1 VRYEKRDITTVQA
14 PGIISHGVNCQ
25 NVMGSG
31 VAKALFT
38 KWPKVKSEYHKH
50 QPEHGYHQGSTLLG
64 SVQFVV
70 IEPGLIVANCFT
82 QEYYGRDFGK
92 RYADPR
98 AVYECLEEVASY
110 ARTEWGLNEVH
121 MPRIGCGLGG
131 LDWEEDVV
139 PSLESIEWEWPID
152 FVVCDV

>member
-1 VRYEKRDITTVQA
+1 MRYLNKDVTTISA
-14 PGIISHGVNCQ
+14 PAIISHGVNCQ

-31 VAKALFT
+31 VARALYM
-38 KWPKVKSEYHKH
+38 KWPIVKSQYHKF
-50 QPEHGYHQGSTLLG
+50 GSMTLG
-64 SVQFVV
+64 AVQFVV

-110 ARTEWGLNEVH
+110 ARTEWGLNEVY

-139 PSLESIEWEWPID
+139 PYLEQIEWEWPMD